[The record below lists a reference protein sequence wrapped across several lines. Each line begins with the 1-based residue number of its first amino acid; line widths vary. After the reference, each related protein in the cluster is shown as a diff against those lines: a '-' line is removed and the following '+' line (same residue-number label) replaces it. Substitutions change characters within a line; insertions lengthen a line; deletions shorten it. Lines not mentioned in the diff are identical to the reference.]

1 MCTGWTH
8 NFSPFSMSARAEI
21 GLPCKADP
29 DSNWAEKDAQADCRV
44 DQLLPN
50 LNSIPKEMPKEAKIE
65 SPAGQPWR
73 LYRRLVSPE
82 MVEAGN
88 RSIYFPGQ
96 VHSVF
101 TPLLC
106 EIQALWGAAFLLG
119 MLPMPNKEAMQEEIA
134 LWNSWTK
141 KRYLAQGKK
150 HAYAIY
156 DYLAVRRNHTP
167 SQKSSNNRSMSTAS
181 QGTLVSGRTERATL
195 LQKCSH
201 HIGQAITRVLSMNF
215 WLCRSNRG
223 CQRSK

>member
-1 MCTGWTH
+1 MHAGNVTVHRTSIESLVDERVRLSNGTVIDADYVVMCTGWTH

-21 GLPCKADP
+21 GLPCKADL
-29 DSNWAEKDAQADCRV
+29 DEKWAKKDAQADCTV

-65 SPAGQPWR
+65 SPTGQPWR
-73 LYRRLVSPE
+73 LYRSLVSPE
-82 MVEAGN
+82 MAEAED

-106 EIQALWGAAFLLG
+106 EIQALWGAAFLFGKLS
-119 MLPMPNKEAMQEEIA
+119 LPSKEAMQEEIA

-141 KRYLAQGKK
+141 KRYLAQGRK

-156 DYLAVRRNHTP
+156 DYLAASNHLAPPQT
-167 SQKSSNNRSMSTAS
+167 
-181 QGTLVSGRTERATL
+181 
-195 LQKCSH
+195 
-201 HIGQAITRVLSMNF
+201 F
-215 WLCRSNRG
+215 
-223 CQRSK
+223 